1 MSSNQIQKGC
11 VLDLIAPAGGVVSG
25 NGYMIGGLL
34 VVAQITAAVGEK
46 FSAISEGVFEMPKE
60 ATATAFVE
68 GELVF
73 WDDTNKY
80 FEKTAVGDF
89 PAGTCVKIVGATGPL
104 VLVKLMGF
112 AVEAV

>member
-34 VVAQITAAVGEK
+34 VVAQITAAATEK

-60 ATATAFVE
+60 ATITAFVE

-73 WDDTNKY
+73 WDAANGY
-80 FEKTAVGDF
+80 FEKTVVGDF
-89 PAGTCVKIVGATGPL
+89 PAGTCVKIAGATDPTAH
-104 VLVKLMGF
+104 VKLMGF